1 MNTFSILALS
11 ALISTVP
18 AFAETQSTTATYQDV
33 ALNQSADLSFAFGDV
48 KDLQATDMT
57 LAEMQETEGAA
68 LAFAP
73 LLLLGSGGG
82 AAGAWKNHYDS
93 YSPLLLMIH

>member
-57 LAEMQETEGAA
+57 LAEMQETEGGRRWH
-68 LAFAP
+68 
-73 LLLLGSGGG
+73 LL
-82 AAGAWKNHYDS
+82 HCY
-93 YSPLLLMIH
+93 Y